1 MEDVYLSTQSSNYGN
16 GYNSKYRDYD
26 YSKLDNAEH
35 DSSDHSC
42 GYLNDFNYKNHD
54 YHCNDPGCTGYN
66 NLDYTDHDGS
76 KHDCAY
82 HYDCSHDYYFH
93 KKNNH
98 DECNDNHHKNHQ
110 RNNHHDYSHIN
121 RDQYYHDRYYNYYY
135 HDDNDYT
142 EPSLG
147 LQSPEHW
154 VTTSSSGPYSGNLP
168 LFFLLHR
175 LSTSSSP
182 HSSQNFVAICAKTK
196 LIICTVSETATSE
209 DMYPDAEYCDY
220 VFYTNVITSNGHI
233 QAEKDPVSWNVF
245 QRRGPKY
252 RRVQLGISFDFQNV
266 TPNGLDD
273 ASSDLDALRR
283 EGMRHYGLLTVLSF
297 QTNFRETVWST
308 KDVLEKM
315 KEIQREETSKI
326 VLAIGS
332 YDFGAKLIICTVSE
346 TATSEDMYPDA
357 EYCDYVF
364 YTNVI
369 TSNGHIQAEK
379 DPVSWNVF
387 QRRGPKYRR
396 VQLGISFDFQ
406 NVTPNGLDD
415 ASSDLDALRREGMRH
430 YGLLT
435 VLSFQTNFRETVWS
449 TKDVLEVRVCGT

>member
-1 MEDVYLSTQSSNYGN
+1 
-16 GYNSKYRDYD
+16 
-26 YSKLDNAEH
+26 
-35 DSSDHSC
+35 
-42 GYLNDFNYKNHD
+42 
-54 YHCNDPGCTGYN
+54 
-66 NLDYTDHDGS
+66 
-76 KHDCAY
+76 
-82 HYDCSHDYYFH
+82 
-93 KKNNH
+93 
-98 DECNDNHHKNHQ
+98 
-110 RNNHHDYSHIN
+110 
-121 RDQYYHDRYYNYYY
+121 
-135 HDDNDYT
+135 
-142 EPSLG
+142 
-147 LQSPEHW
+147 
-154 VTTSSSGPYSGNLP
+154 
-168 LFFLLHR
+168 
-175 LSTSSSP
+175 
-182 HSSQNFVAICAKTK
+182 
-196 LIICTVSETATSE
+196 
-209 DMYPDAEYCDY
+209 MYPDAEYCDY

-406 NVTPNGLDD
+406 
-415 ASSDLDALRREGMRH
+415 
-430 YGLLT
+430 
-435 VLSFQTNFRETVWS
+435 
-449 TKDVLEVRVCGT
+449 